1 MAMSGDVTKA
11 TILAAGEGS
20 RLRPLTLQMPKVL
33 LPVGGI
39 PLIQYTLAW
48 LKSHGIFEVAIN
60 LHHFGDRIRAFLGD
74 GSSFGV
80 KIYYSP
86 EKELLGTAG
95 GVKRME
101 KFFNTKFV
109 VVYSDILTDFDLSA
123 MIDFHK
129 AKTALATLALLEV
142 STLWESGIVETDR
155 QGRLVS
161 FREKPHREPEAGNLS
176 NGGVYVLEKEILDY
190 IPSQSFCDFGYDIFP
205 KLLEL
210 DLPVYGY
217 VLKPEDYLIDIGT
230 LDKYHKANEDIKKG
244 SLTFYEHRSRISE
257 LVQIRN
263 STSI

>member
-1 MAMSGDVTKA
+1 MSDGVTKA
-11 TILAAGEGS
+11 IILAAGKGS

-39 PLIQYTLAW
+39 PLIRYTLSW
-48 LKSHGIFEVAIN
+48 LESHGISEVAIN
-60 LHHFGDRIRAFLGD
+60 LHHFGGRIRTYLGD
-74 GSSFGV
+74 GSVCGV

-101 KFFNTKFV
+101 KFLNTTFV
-109 VVYSDILTDFDLSA
+109 VVYGDVLTDFDLSA
-123 MIDFHK
+123 MVHFHK
-129 AKTALATLALLEV
+129 AKKTLATLALLEV
-142 STLWESGIVETDR
+142 STPGESGIVEADR

-161 FREKPHREPEAGNLS
+161 FKEKPRCEPEAGNLS
-176 NGGVYVLEKEILDY
+176 NGAVYVLEKEVLDY

-217 VLKPEDYLIDIGT
+217 VLKPEDYLIDVGT
-230 LDKYHKANEDIKKG
+230 LDKYHKANEDIEKA
-244 SLTFYEHRSRISE
+244 SLTFHERSSGICN
-257 LVQIRN
+257 LA
-263 STSI
+263 